1 MSTDIQPA
9 QILKEAAS
17 LIVDDRADTHGD
29 MIENHRNIAQLWQG
43 YLHDKMHHAGRITA
57 HDAANMMELLKVAR
71 RKSGTI
77 NIDDYIDGA
86 GYAAVAYEC
95 IKE

>member
-1 MSTDIQPA
+1 MSTDIPPA

-17 LIVDDRADTHGD
+17 LILDDRADTHGD

-71 RKSGTI
+71 RKTGAH
-77 NIDDYIDGA
+77 NDDDYIDAA
-86 GYAAVAYEC
+86 GYAAVAHEC
-95 IKE
+95 SK